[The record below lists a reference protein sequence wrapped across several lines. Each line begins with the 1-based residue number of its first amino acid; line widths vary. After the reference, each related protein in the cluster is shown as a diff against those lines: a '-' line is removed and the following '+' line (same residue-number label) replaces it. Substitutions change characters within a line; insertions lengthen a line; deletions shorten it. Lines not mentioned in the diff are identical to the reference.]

1 MKQHRTV
8 QEERGQ
14 EGEEGKLAGI
24 RRKGKP
30 ACQEE
35 EKPMKNPCG
44 CSRVTFGG
52 SPAGAHDLLLL
63 GHVEPPHH
71 VGQSRLQQLNLVLLH
86 LDPLLQGGDAVGN
99 LHAAAGGRAVI

>member
-1 MKQHRTV
+1 
-8 QEERGQ
+8 
-14 EGEEGKLAGI
+14 
-24 RRKGKP
+24 
-30 ACQEE
+30 
-35 EKPMKNPCG
+35 MKNPCG